1 MKITIEKIGDVTVAT
16 IPGDSLDASNAKE
29 FKCDIAP
36 ILEANG
42 KVLLD
47 MSSLQFVDSS
57 GLGAVLSCL
66 RLLKSKGGD
75 LFLCGM
81 TRPVRTLFE
90 LVRLNKIFDI
100 FSTRE
105 EAMATLGEQ

>member
-1 MKITIEKIGDVTVAT
+1 MKITTENIGDVTVAT
-16 IPGDSLDASNAKE
+16 IPGNSLDASNAKE

-36 ILEANG
+36 ILEDNG

-57 GLGAVLSCL
+57 GLGAILSCL
-66 RLLKSKGGD
+66 RLLKSKGGN

-81 TRPVRTLFE
+81 SQPVRTLFE
-90 LVRLNKIFDI
+90 LVRMHKIFEI
-100 FSTRE
+100 FSTKE
-105 EAMATLGEQ
+105 EAIAKLAKQ